1 MSFQTWGRTTHRIE
15 RLQLRSSTGIVTVT
29 LWLWLCLL
37 CPGAAAAAE
46 EGWVRVS
53 DAALKSHG
61 WRPRPCAIRGDAAG
75 CQWRLGD
82 GRGLPGGEPGQATL
96 GGQDLP
102 GHLARRRTGP
112 LLHRRCRGGR
122 CVAMGVDT
130 RAPGCHA
137 YTGNEHDTVSDS
149 NICTGNASVEYFR
162 MASAG
167 SLLVYD
173 RRTDSFQRFW
183 YSD

>member
-1 MSFQTWGRTTHRIE
+1 MHRIE
-15 RLQLRSSTGIVTVT
+15 RLRLRGSTRIVTVT

-46 EGWVRVS
+46 EDWVRVS
-53 DAALKSHG
+53 DAALKA
-61 WRPRPCAIRGDAAG
+61 RRPCAIRGDAAG

-82 GRGLPGGEPGQATL
+82 GRGLPGGEPGRAAL

-102 GHLARRRTGP
+102 GHPARRSTGP
-112 LLHRRCRGGR
+112 LLHRRWRGGR
-122 CVAMGVDT
+122 CVGDG
-130 RAPGCHA
+130 R
-137 YTGNEHDTVSDS
+137 
-149 NICTGNASVEYFR
+149 GNACARLPHVHPQWTWHRHRQQHCTRNAWVEYFR

-173 RRTDSFQRFW
+173 RRTDGFQRFW
-183 YSD
+183 YSDW